1 MADISFITVT
11 LYSMQTLPISGPD
24 KSLHQIQLGLS
35 RGATAQ
41 YTRRTGKTA
50 ATPAQL
56 ISVAALISQKKK
68 NYSKLKPE
76 RDMGED

>member
-41 YTRRTGKTA
+41 FTRRTGKTA

-68 NYSKLKPE
+68 YIPN
-76 RDMGED
+76 